1 MITMLYLYA
10 ILYFYYICIILLYEK
25 GILKG
30 INLIRK
36 IKKYATTN
44 TLVVLGIILG
54 VAFGILFP
62 ELALKQKLIGTA
74 FVYFLKMLV
83 VPLVFASIYVAILGL
98 GSIEHLKR
106 MGLKTIGLY
115 ILTTALAVVTA
126 IIAMNIFHIGEHVS
140 NVGLEYAKAATLAPF
155 SFENMILSFIPTNI
169 FHALAE
175 GKMMQIIIFAIMFGV
190 ASLYLSPKQQEPLT
204 NFFTSVSEAMLKM
217 AEWVILMTPIGVFSL
232 ISYVIAEQGIDVVFG
247 LYKYVLVVIGVIL
260 FHGLITLPAILKFFT
275 KVNPYAYLSNVREA
289 PIMAFSTASSA
300 ATLPVS
306 MRVVEEIGGVD
317 KKTASFVLPL
327 GATVSMDGT
336 AAYLSVAVLY
346 IANLAGVALSLGDQ
360 ILLGITVVALSVGVA
375 ALPSASLVMMVI
387 ILNQIGLPVE
397 YMALIVAVDR
407 ILDMCR
413 TSLNVTSDLI
423 VTKIVDE
430 FEKRR

>member
-1 MITMLYLYA
+1 MI
-10 ILYFYYICIILLYEK
+10 K
-25 GILKG
+25 
-30 INLIRK
+30 K
-36 IKKYATTN
+36 IKKYTTTN
-44 TLVVLGIILG
+44 TLVVFGIIAGAL
-54 VAFGILFP
+54 FGILFP
-62 ELALKQKLIGTA
+62 ELALKQKMIGTA

-106 MGLKTIGLY
+106 MGIKTIGLY
-115 ILTTALAVVTA
+115 ILTTALAVATA
-126 IIAMNIFHIGEHVS
+126 IIAMNIFHIGEQVS
-140 NVGLEYAKAATLAPF
+140 GEGLEYAKAAALAPF
-155 SFENMILSFIPTNI
+155 SFESMILSFIPTNI
-169 FHALAE
+169 FYALSE
-175 GKMMQIIIFAIMFGV
+175 GKMMQIIVFAILFGV
-190 ASLYLSPKQQEPLT
+190 ASLYLIPKQQETLNT
-204 NFFTSVSEAMLKM
+204 FFTAVSEAMLKI
-217 AEWVILMTPIGVFSL
+217 AEWVILLTPIGVFSL
-232 ISYVIAEQGIDVVFG
+232 ISYVIAEQGIEVVFG
-247 LYKYVLVVIGVIL
+247 LYKYVLLVICVIL
-260 FHGLITLPAILKFFT
+260 FHALITLPSVLKFFT
-275 KVNPYAYLSNVREA
+275 KINPYAYLSDVREA

-306 MRVVEEIGGVD
+306 MRVVEEIGEVD

-346 IANLAGVALSLGDQ
+346 IANLSGVALTLGDQ
-360 ILLGITVVALSVGVA
+360 ILLGITVVALSIGVA

-387 ILNQIGLPVE
+387 ILNQLGLPVE

-423 VTKIVDE
+423 VTKIIDE
-430 FEKRR
+430 FEKQR

>member
-1 MITMLYLYA
+1 M
-10 ILYFYYICIILLYEK
+10 
-25 GILKG
+25 
-30 INLIRK
+30 IRK

-44 TLVVLGIILG
+44 TLVVLGIIAGLL
-54 VAFGILFP
+54 FGILFP
-62 ELALKQKLIGTA
+62 EIALKQKMIGTA

-83 VPLVFASIYVAILGL
+83 VPLVFASIFVAILSL

-106 MGLKTIGLY
+106 IGLKTIGLY
-115 ILTTALAVVTA
+115 LLTTALAVITA
-126 IIAMNIFHIGEHVS
+126 IIAMNIFKIGEHVS
-140 NVGLEYAKAATLAPF
+140 SSGLAYEKAATLAPF
-155 SFENMILSFIPTNI
+155 SFESMILSFIPTNI
-169 FHALAE
+169 FAALSE
-175 GKMMQIIIFAIMFGV
+175 GKMMQIIVFAILFGV
-190 ASLYLSPKQQEPLT
+190 ASLYLLPKQQESLKT
-204 NFFTSVSEAMLKM
+204 LFTAVSEAMLKM
-217 AEWVILMTPIGVFSL
+217 AEWVILLTPIGVFSL
-232 ISYVIAEQGIDVVFG
+232 ISYVIADQGIDVVFG
-247 LYKYVLVVIGVIL
+247 LYKYLFLVMGVIL
-260 FHGLITLPAILKFFT
+260 FHAVITLPAVMKFFT
-275 KVNPYAYLSNVREA
+275 RLNPYTYLSDIREA

-336 AAYLSVAVLY
+336 AAYLSIAVLY

-360 ILLGITVVALSVGVA
+360 ILLGITVVTLSVGVA

-387 ILNQIGLPVE
+387 ILNQLGLPVE

-407 ILDMCR
+407 ILDMSR
-413 TSLNVTSDLI
+413 TFLNVTSDLI

-430 FEKRR
+430 FEKKR

>member
-1 MITMLYLYA
+1 
-10 ILYFYYICIILLYEK
+10 
-25 GILKG
+25 
-30 INLIRK
+30 LIKK

-44 TLVVLGIILG
+44 TLVVIGILIG

-62 ELALKQKLIGTA
+62 EIALKQKVIGTA

-83 VPLVFASIYVAILGL
+83 VPLVFSSIFVAILGL
-98 GSIEHLKR
+98 GSVEHLKR
-106 MGLKTIGLY
+106 MGLRTIGLY
-115 ILTTALAVVTA
+115 ILTTALAVMSA
-126 IIAMNIFHIGEHVS
+126 IAAMNIFHIGEKVS
-140 NVGLEYAKAATLAPF
+140 SAGLAFEKATTIAPF
-155 SFENMILSFIPTNI
+155 SFEDMILSFIPTNI
-169 FHALAE
+169 FHALSSGA
-175 GKMMQIIIFAIMFGV
+175 MMQVIVFAILFGV
-190 ASLYLSPKQQEPLT
+190 ASLYLSKTQQAPLI
-204 NFFTSVSEAMLKM
+204 NLFTSVSEAMLKM

-247 LYKYVLVVIGVIL
+247 LYKYILVVVGVII
-260 FHGLITLPAILKFFT
+260 FHAIVTLPAILRLFT
-275 KVNPYAYLSNVREA
+275 KVNPYKYLSLVREA

-306 MRVVEEIGGVD
+306 MRVVEEMGGVD
-317 KKTASFVLPL
+317 KKNASFVLPL

-346 IANLAGVALSLGDQ
+346 IANLAGVTLSFADQ
-360 ILLGITVVALSVGVA
+360 VLLGITVVALSVGVA
-375 ALPSASLVMMVI
+375 ALPSASLVMMVV

-423 VTKIVDE
+423 VTKIIDE
-430 FEKRR
+430 FEKRREN